1 VDKNIEKEKISEID
15 IKEKTIDGSN
25 DSSSDEIDYSN
36 LDKLYEI
43 VKENARLRALQNDE
57 ESNKIYGNTSFI

>member
-1 VDKNIEKEKISEID
+1 MDKNIEKEKISEID